1 MRVWPEKT
9 PEMDLK
15 QRIAIKLKTIRKAR
29 RLTQDGLAELID
41 KSVDA
46 ISNIERAKGL
56 PSLET
61 LDAISTQLGIPIE
74 EFFENVKGKGR
85 QSQKKVVLLT
95 QLNELGRALS
105 DRDLEIAVKQ
115 LKALSGANG

>member
-1 MRVWPEKT
+1 
-9 PEMDLK
+9 MDLK
-15 QRIAIKLKTIRKAR
+15 HRIAIKLKAIRKER
-29 RLTQDGLAELID
+29 DLTQDGLAELID

-61 LDAISTQLGIPIE
+61 LDAISAKLGIPIE

-85 QSQKKVVLLT
+85 QSQKRVALFT
-95 QLNELGRALS
+95 QLTELGRALS

-115 LKALSGANG
+115 LRALTSAN